1 MTYDNSKDPII
12 GVLSKRDLHI
22 NVFLDRS
29 TSKEKGRVLIG
40 GSRQIHVLLDQ

>member
-12 GVLSKRDLHI
+12 GVLSQRYPHI

-29 TSKEKGRVLIG
+29 REL
-40 GSRQIHVLLDQ
+40 